1 MITVL
6 FFGPV
11 AERVGTSRLDLEFQT
26 GMRLQDV
33 QALLQPRYPE
43 AFALATLAAVN
54 GQHVRDCS
62 LPLADHNEVVFMSKF
77 SGG

>member
-11 AERVGTSRLDLEFQT
+11 AERVGKGSLDVAFEF
-26 GMRLQDV
+26 GMNV
-33 QALLQPRYPE
+33 QSLRELLQAQYPE
-43 AFALATLAAVN
+43 AFALVSIAAVD
-54 GQHVRDCS
+54 GEHVRDFS
-62 LPLADHNEVVFMSKF
+62 LALEDRSEVVFMSMF

>member
-11 AERVGTSRLDLEFQT
+11 AERMGKSRLEVAFEPAMRVQDL
-26 GMRLQDV
+26 RDILQA
-33 QALLQPRYPE
+33 QYPE
-43 AFALATLAAVN
+43 AFALVSLAAVN
-54 GQHVRDCS
+54 GLHVRDFS
-62 LPLADHNEVVFMSKF
+62 VALEDLSEVVFMSKF

>member
-11 AERVGTSRLDLEFQT
+11 AERVGTGRLTVEYRAGLSLADL
-26 GMRLQDV
+26 RDDLCAV
-33 QALLQPRYPE
+33 YPE
-43 AFALATLAAVN
+43 AFALVSLAAVD
-54 GQHVRDCS
+54 GEHVRDFSRRLEDRC
-62 LPLADHNEVVFMSKF
+62 EVVFMSKF

>member
-1 MITVL
+1 MIRVQ

-11 AERVGTSRLDLEFQT
+11 AERVGACEVQVAFKA

-33 QALLQPRYPE
+33 REQLKTKYPA
-43 AFALATLAAVN
+43 AFEIVCFAAVN
-54 GQHVRDCS
+54 GEHVRDMS
-62 LPLADHNEVVFMSKF
+62 LPLQEGSEVVFMSKF

>member
-11 AERVGTSRLDLEFQT
+11 AEQVGKSRLEVAFEP
-26 GMRLQDV
+26 GMRVQDLRE
-33 QALLQPRYPE
+33 LLQTQYPE
-43 AFALATLAAVN
+43 AFALVSIAAIN
-54 GQHVRDCS
+54 GFHVRDLS
-62 LPLADHNEVVFMSKF
+62 VALEDLNEVVFMSKF